1 MSSHVPSSA
10 APAFGQAD
18 LSNCER
24 ELIHLAGSVQAHGA
38 LLVLRERDLQVLQCS
53 GNVARL
59 LGLPAEAL
67 LQRPL
72 QDLGGDAADWVLP
85 LRAHAELR
93 EPQSF
98 QCSLGPRPGRFDAA
112 LHRPSEGLLVLEL
125 EPAGAWAS
133 ELGGPV
139 PEDLPPEV
147 MASTLTEALQRF
159 GAAPSVGVLADAVV
173 EVLRHLTGY
182 DRVMVYKFDPDGH
195 GKVIAEARHPKLES
209 LLGHHYPAS
218 DIPQRAR
225 ALYLLNRVRMLVDV
239 NASPS
244 PLIPELLQET
254 QEPLDMSMCQ
264 LRSMSPIHLQYLRNM
279 GVTATLTASLV
290 REGQLWGLIA
300 AHHYTPRHLRSTV
313 RAAADLLAE
322 VASTR
327 ISAIENYAHAQVA
340 LMVRRLE
347 QRLVEATSA
356 EGDWRY
362 ALMRNSRTL
371 LQPLDATG
379 AALFSEG
386 EVIVSGET
394 PSTPE
399 LRALLS
405 WVQSQAQVQVQDQ
418 VQFLSDG
425 SLFACSSVSQAQP
438 ALSSLTL
445 TASGVL
451 AVRLSTNSPDW
462 LMWFRK
468 EQLHSITWAGDP
480 AKPMVANNPLE
491 LSPRRSFAAW
501 SEIVRGTAVPWSNTE
516 LALARGIGV
525 ALVDIIV
532 QVQAVRLL
540 IAEHQLGKIRGAVA
554 GSREPVLVA
563 DAQGR
568 LVFANEALVALRG
581 APLDKGCDIAYLFAA
596 APAVEQALAQM
607 RQSQHGWRRELELI
621 GLDGEP
627 VPMAVHAEPVS
638 SREGLALGSVLT
650 LIDLREARRSDS
662 ARLNLEATLRQVAH
676 DASGAVGAAAGTAG
690 SATDSAATSGEADQV
705 ISAILTN
712 ASLAAMDIADARG
725 GPPVAPLLQELEVS
739 TRRATRLYGQIRKL
753 LSRE

>member
-1 MSSHVPSSA
+1 MQA

-18 LSNCER
+18 LTNCER
-24 ELIHLAGSVQAHGA
+24 ELIHLAGSVQPHGA
-38 LLVLRERDLQVLQCS
+38 LLVLRETDLLVQQCS
-53 GNVARL
+53 ANVDRL
-59 LGLPAEAL
+59 LGVPAESL

-72 QDLGGDAADWVLP
+72 AALGGDVAERVAALVRGGQADLSEALALQCVFGP
-85 LRAHAELR
+85 GAE
-93 EPQSF
+93 
-98 QCSLGPRPGRFDAA
+98 RFDAA
-112 LHRPSEGLLVLEL
+112 LHRLPGDGSLLVLEL
-125 EPAGAWAS
+125 EPAAAAP
-133 ELGGPV
+133 GGLALQ
-139 PEDLPPEV
+139 DLAPDV
-147 MASTLTEALQRF
+147 MATTLSDVLQRF
-159 GAAPSVGVLADAVV
+159 GAAPTVGVLADAVV

-182 DRVMVYKFDPDGH
+182 DRVVVYKFDPDGH
-195 GKVIAEARHPKLES
+195 GKVIAEARHPRLDS

-239 NASPS
+239 DAPQA
-244 PLIPELLQET
+244 PLLPAQVPGT
-254 QEPLDMSMCQ
+254 HEPLDMSLCQ

-300 AHHYTPRHLRSTV
+300 CHHYAPRHLRCTL

-347 QRLVEATSA
+347 QRLVEATST
-356 EGDWRY
+356 EGDWRH
-362 ALMRNSRTL
+362 ALLRNPRTL
-371 LQPLDATG
+371 LQPLEATG
-379 AALFSEG
+379 AALFCEG
-386 EVIVSGET
+386 EVLVSGET

-399 LRALLS
+399 LRALLA
-405 WVQSQAQVQVQDQ
+405 WVQAQHPAA
-418 VQFLSDG
+418 DG
-425 SLFACSSVSQAQP
+425 SPFACASVGHANT
-438 ALSSLTL
+438 ALASLTP

-468 EQLHSITWAGDP
+468 EQLQSVTWAGDP
-480 AKPMVANNPLE
+480 SKPMVANNPLE

-501 SEIVRGTAVPWSNTE
+501 SEIVRGTAVPWSGTE

-540 IAEHQLGKIRGAVA
+540 IAEHQLAQIRAAVA

-563 DAQGR
+563 DAQGGT
-568 LVFANEALVALRG
+568 VFANEALVALRG
-581 APLDKGCDIAYLFAA
+581 GPILKGSAIAGLFAA
-596 APAVEQALAQM
+596 AVTVQQALDQM
-607 RQSQHGWRRELELI
+607 RQSQHGWRQELDLL
-621 GLDGEP
+621 GSDGSLL
-627 VPMAVHAEPVS
+627 PMAVHAEPVI
-638 SREGLALGSVLT
+638 SREGQALGYVLT
-650 LIDLREARRSDS
+650 LLDLRETRRADT
-662 ARLNLEATLRQVAH
+662 ARLNLESTLRQA
-676 DASGAVGAAAGTAG
+676 ARGSAAAGAAG
-690 SATDSAATSGEADQV
+690 ADESGEPDGV

-725 GPPVAPLLQELEVS
+725 GPPLAPLLQELEHS
-739 TRRATRLYGQIRKL
+739 TRRAAGLYAQIR
-753 LSRE
+753 SFSS

>member
-1 MSSHVPSSA
+1 MQP

-18 LSNCER
+18 LTNCER
-24 ELIHLAGSVQAHGA
+24 ELIHLAGAVQPHGA
-38 LLVLRERDLQVLQCS
+38 LLVLDAAELRVLQAS

-59 LGLPAEAL
+59 LGVAPEAL
-67 LQRPL
+67 LRQPVTV
-72 QDLGGDAADWVLP
+72 LGGDLAARLAQLQRSAD
-85 LRAHAELR
+85 LR
-93 EPQSF
+93 EPVAL
-98 QCSLGPRPGRFDAA
+98 QCQIGPGQRRFDAA
-112 LHRPSEGLLVLEL
+112 VHRLADGPLVLEL
-125 EPAGAWAS
+125 EPSGGAPDGV
-133 ELGGPV
+133 ELQ
-139 PEDLPPEV
+139 DLPPEV
-147 MASTLTEALQRF
+147 MATTLSAALQRF

-173 EVLRHLTGY
+173 EVVRNLTGY
-182 DRVMVYKFDPDGH
+182 DRVVVYKFDPDGH
-195 GKVIAEARHPKLES
+195 GKVIAEARHPRLES

-239 NASPS
+239 DAPQA
-244 PLIPELLQET
+244 PLIPELVPGAEV
-254 QEPLDMSMCQ
+254 PLDMSLCQ

-300 AHHYTPRHLRSTV
+300 AHHYSPRYLRCTV

-347 QRLVEATSA
+347 QRLVEATST
-356 EGDWRY
+356 EGEWRY
-362 ALMRNSRTL
+362 ALFRNPRTL

-379 AALFSEG
+379 AALFCEG
-386 EVIVSGET
+386 EVLTTGEA

-399 LRALLS
+399 LRALAA
-405 WVQSQAQVQVQDQ
+405 WVQEQPSHGDAP
-418 VQFLSDG
+418 
-425 SLFACSSVSQAQP
+425 FACASVGQAHP
-438 ALSSLTL
+438 ALASLTP

-451 AVRLSTNSPDW
+451 AVRLSTRSPDW

-468 EQLHSITWAGDP
+468 EQLQSVTWAGDP
-480 AKPMVANNPLE
+480 AKPMVASNPLE

-501 SEIVRGTAVPWSNTE
+501 SEIVRGTAVPWSTTE
-516 LALARGIGV
+516 IALARGIGV

-540 IAEHQLGKIRGAVA
+540 IAEHQLLQIRSAVA

-563 DAQGR
+563 NALGE
-568 LVFANEALVALRG
+568 VTFANDALQAVRG
-581 APLDKGCDIAYLFAA
+581 APVDKGSPVAALFAL
-596 APAVEQALAQM
+596 APVVQEALAQM
-607 RQSQHGWRRELELI
+607 RSSQHGWRRELDL
-621 GLDGEP
+621 LASDGAA
-627 VPMAVHAEPVS
+627 VPMAVHAEPIS
-638 SREGLALGSVLT
+638 GNDGQLLGFVIT
-650 LIDLREARRSDS
+650 LVDMREARRADT
-662 ARLNLEATLRQVAH
+662 ARLNLESSLRVAAQTT
-676 DASGAVGAAAGTAG
+676 AS
-690 SATDSAATSGEADQV
+690 EADEV

-725 GPPVAPLLQELEVS
+725 GPPVAPLLQELETS
-739 TRRATRLYGQIRKL
+739 TRRAAGLYAQIR
-753 LSRE
+753 SFTREG

>member
-1 MSSHVPSSA
+1 MAWADCATRPMPLARHLGSTDPPPGEQGHKAVTHE

-24 ELIHLAGSVQAHGA
+24 ELIHLAGAVQPHGA
-38 LLVLRERDLQVLQCS
+38 LLVLTEAELRVVQLS

-59 LGLPAEAL
+59 LGMAPDAL

-72 QDLGGDAADWVLP
+72 AVLGGDLAERV
-85 LRAHAELR
+85 AELCRSADLR
-93 EPQSF
+93 EAF
-98 QCSLGPRPGRFDAA
+98 ALQCCLGPDRRRFDGA
-112 LHRPSEGLLVLEL
+112 LHRLSKGLLVLEL
-125 EPAGAWAS
+125 EPAEAQP
-133 ELGGPV
+133 GGIALQNLAP
-139 PEDLPPEV
+139 DV
-147 MASTLTEALQRF
+147 MAATLSGALQRF
-159 GAAPSVGVLADAVV
+159 GAAPTVGVLADAVV
-173 EVLRHLTGY
+173 EVLRNLTGY
-182 DRVMVYKFDPDGH
+182 DRVVVYKFDPDGH
-195 GKVIAEARHPKLES
+195 GKVIAEARHPRLES

-239 NASPS
+239 DAAQS
-244 PLIPELLQET
+244 PLLPALLPDGA
-254 QEPLDMSMCQ
+254 PLDMSLCQ

-300 AHHYTPRHLRSTV
+300 AHHYSPRYLRCTL

-347 QRLVEATSA
+347 QRLVEATST

-362 ALMRNSRTL
+362 ALFRNPRTL

-379 AALFSEG
+379 AALFCEG
-386 EVIVSGET
+386 EVLTTGEA

-399 LRALLS
+399 LRALLA
-405 WVQSQAQVQVQDQ
+405 WVQQQPENGDAP
-418 VQFLSDG
+418 
-425 SLFACSSVSQAQP
+425 FACASVGQANP
-438 ALSSLTL
+438 ALASLTP

-462 LMWFRK
+462 LIWFRK
-468 EQLHSITWAGDP
+468 EQLQSVTWAGDP
-480 AKPMVANNPLE
+480 AKPMVAKNPLE

-501 SEIVRGTAVPWSNTE
+501 SEIVRGTAVPWSTTE
-516 LALARGIGV
+516 VALARGIGV

-532 QVQAVRLL
+532 QVHAVRLL
-540 IAEHQLGKIRGAVA
+540 IAEHQLGQIRGAVA
-554 GSREPVLVA
+554 GSREAVLVA
-563 DAQGR
+563 NAQGQA
-568 LVFANEALVALRG
+568 VFANDALLALRG
-581 APLDKGCDIAYLFAA
+581 AQVHKGSPVEALFSA
-596 APAVEQALAQM
+596 APAVQQALAQT
-607 RQSQHGWRRELELI
+607 RASQHGWRRD
-621 GLDGEP
+621 LDLLTAQGNA
-627 VPMAVHAEPVS
+627 VPMTVHAEPVTG
-638 SREGLALGSVLT
+638 RDGKLLGFVLT
-650 LIDLREARRSDS
+650 LVDLREARRADA
-662 ARLNLEATLRQVAH
+662 ARLNLESALRL
-676 DASGAVGAAAGTAG
+676 AAQSSPT
-690 SATDSAATSGEADQV
+690 EADEV

-725 GPPVAPLLQELEVS
+725 GPPVAPLLQELETS
-739 TRRATRLYGQIRKL
+739 TRRAASLYAQIRSFL
-753 LSRE
+753 R

>member
-1 MSSHVPSSA
+1 MQA

-18 LSNCER
+18 LTNCER
-24 ELIHLAGSVQAHGA
+24 ELIHLAGAVQPHGA
-38 LLVLRERDLQVLQCS
+38 LLVLAPADLRVLQVS

-59 LGLPAEAL
+59 LGAEPDAL

-72 QDLGGDAADWVLP
+72 ATLGGDLAERVAQLQGSTDLSEAVVL
-85 LRAHAELR
+85 
-93 EPQSF
+93 
-98 QCSLGPRPGRFDAA
+98 QCRLGPSQRRFDGA
-112 LHRPSEGLLVLEL
+112 LHRIATGELVLEL
-125 EPAGAWAS
+125 EPSAGAPDGV
-133 ELGGPV
+133 ELQ
-139 PEDLPPEV
+139 DLAPHL
-147 MASTLTEALQRF
+147 MSDILSGALQRF

-173 EVLRHLTGY
+173 EVLRNLTGY
-182 DRVMVYKFDPDGH
+182 DRVVVYKFDPDGH
-195 GKVIAEARHPKLES
+195 GKVIAEARHPRLES

-239 NASPS
+239 DAVQA
-244 PLIPELLQET
+244 PLLPALLPGPGV
-254 QEPLDMSMCQ
+254 PLDMSLCQ

-300 AHHYTPRHLRSTV
+300 AHHYSPRYLRCTV

-347 QRLVEATSA
+347 QRLVEATST

-362 ALMRNSRTL
+362 ALFRNPRTL
-371 LQPLDATG
+371 LQPLEATG
-379 AALFSEG
+379 AALFCEG
-386 EVIVSGET
+386 EVLTTGEA

-399 LRALLS
+399 LRALLE
-405 WVQSQAQVQVQDQ
+405 WV
-418 VQFLSDG
+418 
-425 SLFACSSVSQAQP
+425 QAQP
-438 ALSSLTL
+438 STGDAPFACASVGQAHPALASLTP

-468 EQLHSITWAGDP
+468 EQLQSVTWAGDP
-480 AKPMVANNPLE
+480 SKPMVANNPLE

-501 SEIVRGTAVPWSNTE
+501 SEIVRGTAVPWSTTE
-516 LALARGIGV
+516 VALARGIGV

-532 QVQAVRLL
+532 QVHAVRLL
-540 IAEHQLGKIRGAVA
+540 IAEHQLVQIRGAVA

-563 DAQGR
+563 NARGEA
-568 LVFANEALVALRG
+568 VFANDALLALRG
-581 APLDKGCDIAYLFAA
+581 EGVEKGSPIAAVFAA
-596 APAVEQALAQM
+596 APAVQQALEQM
-607 RQSQHGWRRELELI
+607 RGAQSGWRRELDL
-621 GLDGEP
+621 LTHDGG
-627 VPMAVHAEPVS
+627 VLPMAVHAEPVNG
-638 SREGLALGSVLT
+638 RDGKLLGFVLT
-650 LIDLREARRSDS
+650 LVDLREARRADT
-662 ARLNLEATLRQVAH
+662 ARLNLESALRLAAQ
-676 DASGAVGAAAGTAG
+676 ASPL
-690 SATDSAATSGEADQV
+690 EADEV

-725 GPPVAPLLQELEVS
+725 GPPVAPLLQELETS
-739 TRRATRLYGQIRKL
+739 TRRAAGLYAQIR
-753 LSRE
+753 SFSS

>member
-1 MSSHVPSSA
+1 MQASKQV

-24 ELIHLAGSVQAHGA
+24 ELIHLAGSVQPHGA
-38 LLVLRERDLQVLQCS
+38 LLVLRESADLQVQQCS

-72 QDLGGDAADWVLP
+72 ALLGGDVAERVAALLQP
-85 LRAHAELR
+85 QQHPGGHADLR
-93 EPQSF
+93 EAVVL
-98 QCSLGPRPGRFDAA
+98 QCCIGPAGRRFDGA
-112 LHRPSEGLLVLEL
+112 LHRLAEGGLVLEL
-125 EPAGAWAS
+125 EPATTSAS
-133 ELGGPV
+133 AETGGLELQDLA
-139 PEDLPPEV
+139 PEL
-147 MASTLTEALQRF
+147 MATTLSEALQRF

-182 DRVMVYKFDPDGH
+182 DRVVVYKFDPDGH
-195 GKVIAEARHPKLES
+195 GKVIAEARHPRLES

-239 NASPS
+239 NAQQA
-244 PLIPELLQET
+244 PLLPALRPET
-254 QEPLDMSMCQ
+254 GAPLDMSLCQ

-300 AHHYTPRHLRSTV
+300 CHHYSPRHLRCTL

-347 QRLVEATSA
+347 QRLVEATST

-362 ALMRNSRTL
+362 ALFRNPRTL

-379 AALFSEG
+379 AALFCEG
-386 EVIVSGET
+386 EVLVSGET

-399 LRALLS
+399 LRALLA
-405 WVQSQAQVQVQDQ
+405 WVQDQ
-418 VQFLSDG
+418 QQPVPVDEP
-425 SLFACSSVSQAQP
+425 FACASVGQANP
-438 ALSSLTL
+438 ALASLTP

-468 EQLHSITWAGDP
+468 EQLQSVTWAGDP
-480 AKPMVANNPLE
+480 SKPMVANNPLE

-501 SEIVRGTAVPWSNTE
+501 SEIVRGTAVPWSSTE

-540 IAEHQLGKIRGAVA
+540 IAEHQLVQIRGAVA

-563 DAQGR
+563 NAEGR
-568 LVFANEALVALRG
+568 VVFANEALAGLRG
-581 APLDKGCDIAYLFAA
+581 APVEKGSEIAGLFAA
-596 APAVEQALAQM
+596 APAVQQALAEM
-607 RQSQHGWRRELELI
+607 RRSQHGWRRELDLL
-621 GLDGEP
+621 GAGDTR

-638 SREGLALGSVLT
+638 GRDGQALGYVLT
-650 LIDLREARRSDS
+650 LLDLREARRADT
-662 ARLNLEATLRQVAH
+662 ARLNLESTLRLAAQH
-676 DASGAVGAAAGTAG
+676 TRSEASEPDG
-690 SATDSAATSGEADQV
+690 V
-705 ISAILTN
+705 IAAILTN

-725 GPPVAPLLQELEVS
+725 GPPVAPLLQELENS
-739 TRRATRLYGQIRKL
+739 TRRAAGLYAQIR
-753 LSRE
+753 SFSG

>member
-1 MSSHVPSSA
+1 MPV

-18 LSNCER
+18 LTNCER
-24 ELIHLAGSVQAHGA
+24 ELIHLAGSVQPHGA
-38 LLVLRERDLQVLQCS
+38 LLVLRETDLLVQQCS

-59 LGLPAEAL
+59 LGLPAEVL

-72 QDLGGDAADWVLP
+72 AQLGGDVAERVMALQRSSQADLSEAVVL
-85 LRAHAELR
+85 
-93 EPQSF
+93 
-98 QCSLGPRPGRFDAA
+98 QCCIGPSRSRFDGA
-112 LHRPSEGLLVLEL
+112 LHRLAEGGGLVLEL
-125 EPAGAWAS
+125 EPAVAEPGGI
-133 ELGGPV
+133 ELQ
-139 PEDLPPEV
+139 DLAPEV
-147 MASTLTEALQRF
+147 MAATLSDALQRF

-182 DRVMVYKFDPDGH
+182 DRVVVYKFDPDGH
-195 GKVIAEARHPKLES
+195 GKVIAEARHPRLES

-239 NASPS
+239 DAQQA
-244 PLIPELLQET
+244 PLLPALRPET
-254 QEPLDMSMCQ
+254 GAPLDMSLCQ

-300 AHHYTPRHLRSTV
+300 CHHYAPRHLRCTL

-347 QRLVEATSA
+347 QRLVEATST

-362 ALMRNSRTL
+362 ALFRNPRTL
-371 LQPLDATG
+371 LQPLEATG
-379 AALFSEG
+379 AALFCEG
-386 EVIVSGET
+386 EVLVSGET

-399 LRALLS
+399 LRALLA
-405 WVQSQAQVQVQDQ
+405 WVQDQ
-418 VQFLSDG
+418 QQPLPADAP
-425 SLFACSSVSQAQP
+425 FACAAVGQVNP
-438 ALSSLTL
+438 ALASLTP

-468 EQLHSITWAGDP
+468 EQLQSVTWAGDP
-480 AKPMVANNPLE
+480 SKPMVANNPLE

-501 SEIVRGTAVPWSNTE
+501 SEIVRGTAVPWSGTE

-540 IAEHQLGKIRGAVA
+540 IAEHQLVQIRGVVA
-554 GSREPVLVA
+554 GSCEPVFVA
-563 DAQGR
+563 NAEGR
-568 LVFANEALVALRG
+568 VVFANEALVGLRG
-581 APLDKGCDIAYLFAA
+581 APVEKGSEIAGLFAA
-596 APAVEQALAQM
+596 APAVQQALAQM
-607 RQSQHGWRRELELI
+607 RQSQHGWRRELDL
-621 GLDGEP
+621 LAADGSTLL
-627 VPMAVHAEPVS
+627 PMAVHAEPVS
-638 SREGLALGSVLT
+638 GRDGQALGYVLT
-650 LIDLREARRSDS
+650 LLDLREARRADT
-662 ARLNLEATLRQVAH
+662 ARLNLESALRL
-676 DASGAVGAAAGTAG
+676 AAQ
-690 SATDSAATSGEADQV
+690 SSRSSGEASEPDGV

-725 GPPVAPLLQELEVS
+725 GPPVAPLLQELENS
-739 TRRATRLYGQIRKL
+739 TRRAAGLYAQIR
-753 LSRE
+753 SFSG

>member
-1 MSSHVPSSA
+1 MHA

-24 ELIHLAGSVQAHGA
+24 ELIHLAGSVQPHGV
-38 LLVLRERDLQVLQCS
+38 LLVLRETDLQVLQLS

-59 LGLPAEAL
+59 LGIEPDAL

-72 QDLGGDAADWVLP
+72 AMLGGDVVERVTQLQSSAD
-85 LRAHAELR
+85 LR
-93 EPQSF
+93 EAVVL
-98 QCSLGPRPGRFDAA
+98 QCRLGPALRRFDCA
-112 LHRPSEGLLVLEL
+112 LHRLAAGALVLEL
-125 EPAGAWAS
+125 EPAAA
-133 ELGGPV
+133 EPGGLALL
-139 PEDLPPEV
+139 DLAPDV
-147 MASTLTEALQRF
+147 MATTLSDALQRF
-159 GAAPSVGVLADAVV
+159 ESAPSVAVLADAVV

-182 DRVMVYKFDPDGH
+182 DRVVVYKFDPDGH
-195 GKVIAEARHPKLES
+195 GKVIAEARHPRLDS

-239 NASPS
+239 DAQQAPLLPTLLPLTAS
-244 PLIPELLQET
+244 
-254 QEPLDMSMCQ
+254 PLDMSSCQ

-300 AHHYTPRHLRSTV
+300 AHHYAPRHLRCTV

-347 QRLVEATSA
+347 QRLVEATST

-362 ALMRNSRTL
+362 ALFRNPRTL
-371 LQPLDATG
+371 LQPLEATG
-379 AALFSEG
+379 AALFCEG
-386 EVIVSGET
+386 EVLTSGEA

-399 LRALLS
+399 LRALLA
-405 WVQSQAQVQVQDQ
+405 WV
-418 VQFLSDG
+418 
-425 SLFACSSVSQAQP
+425 QAQP
-438 ALSSLTL
+438 PQPSADAPFACASVGQAHPPLASLTP

-468 EQLHSITWAGDP
+468 EQLQSVTWAGDP
-480 AKPMVANNPLE
+480 SKPMAANNPLE

-501 SEIVRGTAVPWSNTE
+501 SEIVRGTAVPWSTTE

-540 IAEHQLGKIRGAVA
+540 IAEHQLVQIRGVVA
-554 GSREPVLVA
+554 GSREPVLVV
-563 DAQGR
+563 DAEGR
-568 LVFANEALVALRG
+568 LVFANDALLAVRG
-581 APLDKGCDIAYLFAA
+581 SAPNKGGAIAELFAA
-596 APAVEQALAQM
+596 APAMQQALEQM
-607 RQSQHGWRRELELI
+607 RVSQHGWRRELDLLTSA
-621 GLDGEP
+621 GGV
-627 VPMAVHAEPVS
+627 VPMTVHAEPVS
-638 SREGLALGSVLT
+638 GRDGRSLGYVLT
-650 LIDLREARRSDS
+650 LVDLREARRADT
-662 ARLNLEATLRQVAH
+662 ARLNLERTLRL
-676 DASGAVGAAAGTAG
+676 TAQH
-690 SATDSAATSGEADQV
+690 TSSEADQV

-725 GPPVAPLLQELEVS
+725 GPPVAPLLQELEIS
-739 TRRATRLYGQIRKL
+739 TRRAAGLYAQIRSF
-753 LSRE
+753 SR

>member
-1 MSSHVPSSA
+1 MQA

-24 ELIHLAGSVQAHGA
+24 ELIHLAGLVQPHGA
-38 LLVLRERDLQVLQCS
+38 LLVLAAGDLCVLQLS

-59 LGLPAEAL
+59 LGVEPDAL

-72 QDLGGDAADWVLP
+72 AVLGGDVAERVIQLQRGAD
-85 LRAHAELR
+85 LR
-93 EPQSF
+93 EAVAL
-98 QCSLGPRPGRFDAA
+98 QCRLGAAQRRFDGA
-112 LHRPSEGLLVLEL
+112 LHRLADGSLVLEL
-125 EPAGAWAS
+125 EPAANAPDGV
-133 ELGGPV
+133 EQQ
-139 PEDLPPEV
+139 DLAPEV
-147 MASTLTEALQRF
+147 MAAALSAAVQRF

-173 EVLRHLTGY
+173 DVVRHLTGY
-182 DRVMVYKFDPDGH
+182 DRVVVYKFDPDGH
-195 GKVIAEARHPKLES
+195 GKVIAEARHPRLES

-239 NASPS
+239 DAVQS
-244 PLIPELLQET
+244 PLMPAT
-254 QEPLDMSMCQ
+254 DVPLDMSLCQ

-300 AHHYTPRHLRSTV
+300 CHHYSPRHLRCTV
-313 RAAADLLAE
+313 RAATDLLAE

-347 QRLVEATSA
+347 QRLVEATST

-362 ALMRNSRTL
+362 ALFRNPRTL

-379 AALFSEG
+379 AALFCEG
-386 EVIVSGET
+386 EVLTTGEA

-399 LRALLS
+399 LRALLA
-405 WVQSQAQVQVQDQ
+405 WV
-418 VQFLSDG
+418 
-425 SLFACSSVSQAQP
+425 QAQP
-438 ALSSLTL
+438 ERGDEPFACASVGQANPALASLTP

-468 EQLHSITWAGDP
+468 EQLQSITWAGDP

-501 SEIVRGTAVPWSNTE
+501 SEIVRGTAVPWSSTE
-516 LALARGIGV
+516 VALARGIGV

-532 QVQAVRLL
+532 QVHAVRLL
-540 IAEHQLGKIRGAVA
+540 IAEHQLVQIRGAVA

-563 DAQGR
+563 NAHGQA
-568 LVFANEALVALRG
+568 VFANDALLALRG
-581 APLDKGCDIAYLFAA
+581 APVDKGSPIEALFAA
-596 APAVEQALAQM
+596 APAVRQALEQM
-607 RQSQHGWRRELELI
+607 REARHGWRRELDLQTE
-621 GLDGEP
+621 DGVV
-627 VPMAVHAEPVS
+627 VPMTVHAEPVS
-638 SREGLALGSVLT
+638 GRDGQLLGFVLT
-650 LIDLREARRSDS
+650 LIDLRETRRADT
-662 ARLNLEATLRQVAH
+662 ARLNLESTLRMAAQ
-676 DASGAVGAAAGTAG
+676 SGPV
-690 SATDSAATSGEADQV
+690 EADEV

-725 GPPVAPLLQELEVS
+725 GPPVAPLLQELETS
-739 TRRATRLYGQIRKL
+739 TRRAAGLYAQIR
-753 LSRE
+753 SFSG

>member
-1 MSSHVPSSA
+1 MQA

-24 ELIHLAGSVQAHGA
+24 ELIHLAGAVQPHGA
-38 LLVLRERDLQVLQCS
+38 LLVLDGPDLRVLQLS
-53 GNVARL
+53 GNVSRL
-59 LGLPAEAL
+59 LGAEPDAL
-67 LQRPL
+67 LHRPL
-72 QDLGGDAADWVLP
+72 AVLGGDVAERVAQLQRGAD
-85 LRAHAELR
+85 LR
-93 EPQSF
+93 EAVAL
-98 QCSLGPRPGRFDAA
+98 QCRLGPSLRRFDGA
-112 LHRPSEGLLVLEL
+112 LHQLAAGPLVLEL
-125 EPAGAWAS
+125 EPAATAPDGVV
-133 ELGGPV
+133 LQ
-139 PEDLPPEV
+139 DLPPEV
-147 MASTLTEALQRF
+147 MAATLAGALQRF

-182 DRVMVYKFDPDGH
+182 DRVVVYKFDPDGH
-195 GKVIAEARHPKLES
+195 GKVIAEARHPRLES

-239 NASPS
+239 DAPQSA
-244 PLIPELLQET
+244 LLPDLLPGT
-254 QEPLDMSMCQ
+254 DAPLDMSLCQ

-300 AHHYTPRHLRSTV
+300 CHHYSPRYLRCTV

-347 QRLVEATSA
+347 QRLVEATST

-362 ALMRNSRTL
+362 ALFRNPRTL

-379 AALFSEG
+379 AALFCEG
-386 EVIVSGET
+386 EVLTTGEA

-399 LRALLS
+399 LRALLA
-405 WVQSQAQVQVQDQ
+405 WV
-418 VQFLSDG
+418 
-425 SLFACSSVSQAQP
+425 QAQP
-438 ALSSLTL
+438 EQGDAPFACASVGQASPALASLTP

-468 EQLHSITWAGDP
+468 EQLQSVTWAGDP
-480 AKPMVANNPLE
+480 SKPMVANNPLE

-501 SEIVRGTAVPWSNTE
+501 SEIVRGTAVPWSTTE
-516 LALARGIGV
+516 VALARGIGV

-532 QVQAVRLL
+532 QVHAVRLL
-540 IAEHQLGKIRGAVA
+540 IAEHQLVQIRGAVA
-554 GSREPVLVA
+554 GSREPVMVA
-563 DAQGR
+563 NAQGE
-568 LVFANEALVALRG
+568 LVFANDALLALHG
-581 APLDKGCDIAYLFAA
+581 AALGKGGAIAALFAD

-607 RQSQHGWRRELELI
+607 RASQHGWRRELELLI
-621 GLDGEP
+621 HDGST

-638 SREGLALGSVLT
+638 GRDGKLLGFVLT
-650 LIDLREARRSDS
+650 LIDLREARRADT
-662 ARLNLEATLRQVAH
+662 ARLNLESALRLAAQSTAT
-676 DASGAVGAAAGTAG
+676 
-690 SATDSAATSGEADQV
+690 EADEV

-725 GPPVAPLLQELEVS
+725 GPPVAPLLQELETS
-739 TRRATRLYGQIRKL
+739 TRRAAGLYTQIR
-753 LSRE
+753 SFAS

>member
-1 MSSHVPSSA
+1 MHA

-24 ELIHLAGSVQAHGA
+24 ELIHLAGSVQPHGA
-38 LLVLRERDLQVLQCS
+38 LLVLAAADLRVLQLS

-59 LGLPAEAL
+59 LGLAPDAL

-72 QDLGGDAADWVLP
+72 GVLGGDVVERVTQLQRGAD
-85 LRAHAELR
+85 LR
-93 EPQSF
+93 EAVAL
-98 QCSLGPRPGRFDAA
+98 QCRLGPALRRFDGA
-112 LHRPSEGLLVLEL
+112 LHRLADGLLVLEL
-125 EPAGAWAS
+125 EPAAS
-133 ELGGPV
+133 APDGVELQ
-139 PEDLPPEV
+139 DLAPDV
-147 MASTLTEALQRF
+147 MAATLSGALQRF
-159 GAAPSVGVLADAVV
+159 GAAPSVGLLADAVV

-182 DRVMVYKFDPDGH
+182 DRVVVYKFDPDGH
-195 GKVIAEARHPKLES
+195 GKVIAEARHPRLES

-239 NASPS
+239 DAPQA
-244 PLIPELLQET
+244 PLLPALLPGT
-254 QEPLDMSMCQ
+254 GAPLDMSMCQ

-300 AHHYTPRHLRSTV
+300 CHHYAPRYLRCTV

-347 QRLVEATSA
+347 QRLVEATST

-362 ALMRNSRTL
+362 ALFRNPRTL

-379 AALFSEG
+379 AALFCEG
-386 EVIVSGET
+386 EVLTTGEA

-399 LRALLS
+399 LRALLA
-405 WVQSQAQVQVQDQ
+405 WV
-418 VQFLSDG
+418 
-425 SLFACSSVSQAQP
+425 QAQP
-438 ALSSLTL
+438 QRGDEPFACASVGQANPALASLTP

-462 LMWFRK
+462 LIWFRK
-468 EQLHSITWAGDP
+468 EQLQSVTWAGDP
-480 AKPMVANNPLE
+480 SKPMVANNPLE

-501 SEIVRGTAVPWSNTE
+501 SEIVRGTAVPWSTTE
-516 LALARGIGV
+516 VALARGIGV

-532 QVQAVRLL
+532 QVHAVRLL
-540 IAEHQLGKIRGAVA
+540 IAEHQLVQIRGAVA

-563 DAQGR
+563 NAQGQV
-568 LVFANEALVALRG
+568 VFANDALLALRG
-581 APLDKGCDIAYLFAA
+581 EPVDKGSAIAPLFSAA
-596 APAVEQALAQM
+596 AAVQQALDQM
-607 RQSQHGWRRELELI
+607 RFSQHGWRRD
-621 GLDGEP
+621 LDLLVRDGSA
-627 VPMAVHAEPVS
+627 VPMTVHAEPVS
-638 SREGLALGSVLT
+638 GRDGKLLGFVLT
-650 LIDLREARRSDS
+650 LVDLREARRADT
-662 ARLNLEATLRQVAH
+662 ARSNLESTLRI
-676 DASGAVGAAAGTAG
+676 AAQTG
-690 SATDSAATSGEADQV
+690 SVEADEV

-725 GPPVAPLLQELEVS
+725 GPPVAPLLQELETS
-739 TRRATRLYGQIRKL
+739 TRRAAGLYAQIR
-753 LSRE
+753 SFTR

>member
-1 MSSHVPSSA
+1 MDA

-24 ELIHLAGSVQAHGA
+24 ELIHLAGSVQPHGA
-38 LLVLRERDLQVLQCS
+38 LLVLGELDLRVLQVS

-59 LGLPAEAL
+59 LGVEPEQL

-72 QDLGGDAADWVLP
+72 AVLGGDVAERVAQLQRGAD
-85 LRAHAELR
+85 LR
-93 EPQSF
+93 EAVVL
-98 QCSLGPRPGRFDAA
+98 QCRIGPAQRRFDGA
-112 LHRPSEGLLVLEL
+112 LHRLAEGALVLEL
-125 EPAGAWAS
+125 EPAATVRDGI
-133 ELGGPV
+133 ELH
-139 PEDLPPEV
+139 DLAPEV
-147 MASTLTEALQRF
+147 MAATLSGALQRF

-173 EVLRHLTGY
+173 EVLRNLTGY
-182 DRVMVYKFDPDGH
+182 DRVVVYKFDPDGH
-195 GKVIAEARHPKLES
+195 GKVIAEARHPRLES

-239 NASPS
+239 DAPQA
-244 PLIPELLQET
+244 PLLPALLPLT
-254 QEPLDMSMCQ
+254 QAPLDMSLCQ

-300 AHHYTPRHLRSTV
+300 AHHYSPRYLRCSV

-347 QRLVEATSA
+347 QRLVEATST

-362 ALMRNSRTL
+362 ALFRNPRTL

-379 AALFSEG
+379 AALFCEG
-386 EVIVSGET
+386 EVLTTGEA

-399 LRALLS
+399 LRALLA
-405 WVQSQAQVQVQDQ
+405 WVQQQPE
-418 VQFLSDG
+418 DG
-425 SLFACSSVSQAQP
+425 DTPFACASVGQANP
-438 ALSSLTL
+438 ALASLTP

-462 LMWFRK
+462 LIWFRK
-468 EQLHSITWAGDP
+468 EQLQSVTWAGDP

-501 SEIVRGTAVPWSNTE
+501 SEIVRGTAVPWSTTE
-516 LALARGIGV
+516 VALARGIGV

-532 QVQAVRLL
+532 QVHAVRLL
-540 IAEHQLGKIRGAVA
+540 IAEHQLVQIRGAVA

-563 DAQGR
+563 NAQGQA
-568 LVFANEALVALRG
+568 VFANDALLALRG
-581 APLDKGCDIAYLFAA
+581 AAVDKGSPIEALFAA
-596 APAVEQALAQM
+596 ALTVQQALEQT
-607 RQSQHGWRRELELI
+607 RVSQHGWRRELDL
-621 GLDGEP
+621 LTADGSAL
-627 VPMAVHAEPVS
+627 PMAVHAEPVS
-638 SREGLALGSVLT
+638 GRDGKLLGFVLT
-650 LIDLREARRSDS
+650 LIDLREVRRADT
-662 ARLNLEATLRQVAH
+662 ARLNLESALRL
-676 DASGAVGAAAGTAG
+676 AAQ
-690 SATDSAATSGEADQV
+690 SSSSEADEV

-725 GPPVAPLLQELEVS
+725 GPPVAPLLQELETS
-739 TRRATRLYGQIRKL
+739 TRRAAGLYAQIR
-753 LSRE
+753 SFSA